1 MSKIIF
7 LAVLTAA
14 LLSAIECDVAA
25 DEKACDAGDF
35 ESCDNLGLAYI
46 DINIEG
52 CDLDKNC

>member
-1 MSKIIF
+1 MVI
-7 LAVLTAA
+7 
-14 LLSAIECDVAA
+14 LSAVECDVAA